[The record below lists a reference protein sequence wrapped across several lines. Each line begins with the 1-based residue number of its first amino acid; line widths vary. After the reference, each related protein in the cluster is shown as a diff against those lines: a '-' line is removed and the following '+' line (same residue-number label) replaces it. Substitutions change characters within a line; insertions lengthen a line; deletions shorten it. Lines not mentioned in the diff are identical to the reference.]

1 MFNQQAALRTCIRR
15 IDVNAKNGTPVR
27 QACSR
32 KSTDGGNSILDAHIC
47 LSESLPGLK
56 EKPGLK
62 KRGGRYVPSSGIT
75 GSYGSSIF
83 IELLLG
89 LLAKIKCSI
98 FIEIHVRQCSLQ
110 IYLQ

>member
-1 MFNQQAALRTCIRR
+1 M
-15 IDVNAKNGTPVR
+15 
-27 QACSR
+27 
-32 KSTDGGNSILDAHIC
+32 
-47 LSESLPGLK
+47 
-56 EKPGLK
+56 
-62 KRGGRYVPSSGIT
+62 PSSGIT

-89 LLAKIKCSI
+89 LLARIKCSI